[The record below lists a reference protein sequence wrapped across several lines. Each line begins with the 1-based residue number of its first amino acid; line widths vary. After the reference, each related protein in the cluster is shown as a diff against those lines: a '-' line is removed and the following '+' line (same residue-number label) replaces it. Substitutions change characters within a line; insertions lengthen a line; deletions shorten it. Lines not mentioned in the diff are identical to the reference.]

1 MIRCQIDCAK
11 LASVETMYAELAT
24 QLRLPSHFGR
34 NFDALFDSLTRDV
47 AGPVE
52 IVLKNAAATPAAMR
66 PSLAKLVA
74 TLGEAARERTD
85 LKLKIEAT

>member
-24 QLRLPSHFGR
+24 QLRLPAHFGR

-47 AGPVE
+47 VGPVE
-52 IVLKNAAATPAAMR
+52 IVLTNAAATPAAMR

-85 LKLKIEAT
+85 LKLKIEAK